1 MGAARLSAQAH
12 ARKGGIT
19 CPANALHYSCH
30 LAPWGGWH
38 ARDPVSDCVRLS
50 VVNLGHQLLN
60 QTTAHARP
68 LTGVPVLCALAR
80 AGYQSHDQSEYM
92 HWNGNFGALL
102 FINRVEYT
110 PPRDLDPQ
118 ELLLGPNEY
127 FKLCKSY
134 IFLEE

>member
-1 MGAARLSAQAH
+1 M
-12 ARKGGIT
+12 I
-19 CPANALHYSCH
+19 Y
-30 LAPWGGWH
+30 
-38 ARDPVSDCVRLS
+38 
-50 VVNLGHQLLN
+50 
-60 QTTAHARP
+60 
-68 LTGVPVLCALAR
+68 CALSL
-80 AGYQSHDQSEYM
+80 GSKLTL
-92 HWNGNFGALL
+92 GALL